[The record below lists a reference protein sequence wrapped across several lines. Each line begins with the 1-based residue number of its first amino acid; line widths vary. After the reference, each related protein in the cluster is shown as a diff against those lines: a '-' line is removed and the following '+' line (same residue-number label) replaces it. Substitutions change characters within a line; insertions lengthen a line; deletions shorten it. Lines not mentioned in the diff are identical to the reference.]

1 MQERAIAYQPSFDR
15 EAYFIVSSEKKRN
28 LDFYTRRQLETHLGE
43 RFNVLLS
50 KTRYEIRNGEIY
62 GENTTEPFLTMIAR
76 GVEYRKRYGDGTDM
90 QREQAEFDGF
100 TAIQNKL
107 AGPNSKAGTM
117 MLSISPPGGEKSSY
131 RHNFYDIFTLKEED
145 GERYIEARRY
155 SSVLTIEETAQRLS
169 GAGLMLE
176 AAEVSPEYF
185 LSHPIEIEQ
194 SKPGFA
200 DADDVHKF
208 LHKEHQYISNEEFRE
223 IIRICTPLITSYIN
237 TLSDDPI
244 DTRMQ
249 LLTFNAIMNKA
260 DMVMVNVG
268 SRNKGPYI
276 DSFIFGGRKEEILRL
291 GSMPVRE
298 VVTGCGASGGFSLPN
313 GSNMSPFR
321 VSEYASREWFTCP
334 KCNYKADGPIGN
346 TCPGCGLTKEAYL
359 EESGTD
365 ACA

>member
-15 EAYFIVSSEKKRN
+15 EAYLSVTLEKKRN
-28 LDFYTRRQLETHLGE
+28 LDLYTRRQLETHLGE

-62 GENTTEPFLTMIAR
+62 GENTNEPFLIMVKR
-76 GVEYRKRYGDGTDM
+76 GVEHRKRYGDGADM
-90 QREQAEFDGF
+90 QREQAELDGF

-107 AGPNSKAGTM
+107 VSPDSKAGTM

-131 RHNFYDIFTLKEED
+131 RHNFYDIFTLKEEK
-145 GERYIEARRY
+145 GKRYIEARRY
-155 SSVLTIEETAQRLS
+155 TSALTIEETAQRLS
-169 GAGLMLE
+169 GAGLMPE

-185 LSHPIEIEQ
+185 LSHPIEIKQ
-194 SKPGFA
+194 SKSGFA
-200 DADDVHKF
+200 NADNIHKF
-208 LHKEHQYISNEEFRE
+208 LHIEHQYVSDEEFQE
-223 IIRICTPLITSYIN
+223 VIRICTPLITSYIN
-237 TLSDDPI
+237 TLSGSPI
-244 DTRMQ
+244 DIRMQ

-260 DMVMVNVG
+260 DMAMVNVR
-268 SRNKGPYI
+268 SRSESPYV
-276 DSFIFGGRKEEILRL
+276 DSFVFRGREDEILKL

-313 GSNMSPFR
+313 GSNVSPFS
-321 VSEYASREWFTCP
+321 VSEYGSREWFTCP

-359 EESGTD
+359 EESGAD

>member
-1 MQERAIAYQPSFDR
+1 MVERAIAYQPSFDR
-15 EAYFIVSSEKKRN
+15 EAYLSVPSERKRN
-28 LDFYTRRQLETHLGE
+28 LDLYTRRQLETHLGE

-50 KTRYEIRNGEIY
+50 KTRFEIRNGEIY
-62 GENTTEPFLTMIAR
+62 GENTSEPFLVMVGR
-76 GVEYRKRYGDGTDM
+76 GVEHRKKYGDGTDM
-90 QREQAEFDGF
+90 PREQAELDGF

-107 AGPNSKAGTM
+107 ANPDSKAGTM
-117 MLSISPPGGEKSSY
+117 MLSVSPPGGEKSSY

-155 SSVLTIEETAQRLS
+155 TSALTIEETAQRLS
-169 GAGLMLE
+169 SAGLMPE
-176 AAEVSPEYF
+176 AAEVSAEYF

-194 SKPGFA
+194 PKSGFA
-200 DADDVHKF
+200 SADNVHKL
-208 LHKEHQYISNEEFRE
+208 LHIEHQYVSDEEFRE

-237 TLSDDPI
+237 TLSDSPI
-244 DTRMQ
+244 DIRMQ

-260 DMVMVNVG
+260 DMAMANVRNG
-268 SRNKGPYI
+268 SKSSYV
-276 DSFIFGGRKEEILRL
+276 DSFVFRGREEEILKL

-298 VVTGCGASGGFSLPN
+298 VATGCGASGGFSLPN

-321 VSEYASREWFTCP
+321 VSEYGSREWFTCP

-359 EESGTD
+359 EESGAD